1 MGTRRQE
8 RVAERIHQELSSLLL
23 TESKDPRVAN
33 VNVTE
38 VLVASDL
45 KLAKIY
51 VTVLG
56 EAEEGKR
63 ALEGLE
69 HASNY
74 LRREV
79 SRRVLL
85 RLAPEFM
92 FLLDESWK
100 RGARIDE
107 LLQQIHAAVPVASAD
122 EPANEGGA

>member
-8 RVAERIHQELSSLLL
+8 QVAERIHQELSSLLL

-38 VLVASDL
+38 VMVTSDL

-56 EAEEGKR
+56 EAEEGKQ

-79 SRRVLL
+79 SRRVQL

-107 LLQQIHAAVPVASAD
+107 LLQQIHAAAPVASAD